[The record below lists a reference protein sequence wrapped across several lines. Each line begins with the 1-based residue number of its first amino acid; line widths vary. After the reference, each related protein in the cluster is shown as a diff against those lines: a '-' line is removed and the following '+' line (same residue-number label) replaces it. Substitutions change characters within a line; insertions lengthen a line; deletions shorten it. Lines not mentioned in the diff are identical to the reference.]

1 MPSPSRKPLLAVGNE
16 AEWAAINCEEAE
28 QMRAMNAALT
38 PVQRLERGQA
48 LSQQAVSLLV
58 ASVKAG
64 HVPQRA
70 LWS

>member
-1 MPSPSRKPLLAVGNE
+1 MDSSRRTLLEPGHE
-16 AEWAAINCEEAE
+16 AEWAEINRADAE
-28 QMRAMNAALT
+28 DRRARAMSLT
-38 PVQRLERGQA
+38 PLERLKHGQA

-64 HVPQRA
+64 NAPRRT